1 MGVDILLQWILR
13 IFVLIISQNGK
24 IGHKHRNIYATK
36 LGINTGVIEVATW
49 IVCSEFS
56 YSETWSVVVS
66 SLELLD
72 NSEVFLEGVITFCL
86 CRPQISVPQTLI
98 YLWGLFNYFLSFL
111 NSLEF
116 VNQQYSYT
124 LYKNDGLWIPES
136 WDFLSVLINS
146 INFLYLWYACSR
158 IMSNYPLHSLLKK
171 R

>member
-72 NSEVFLEGVITFCL
+72 NSEVFLEGIITL
-86 CRPQISVPQTLI
+86 NLGRPQIS
-98 YLWGLFNYFLSFL
+98 GLLTPV
-111 NSLEF
+111 F
-116 VNQQYSYT
+116 V
-124 LYKNDGLWIPES
+124 
-136 WDFLSVLINS
+136 
-146 INFLYLWYACSR
+146 
-158 IMSNYPLHSLLKK
+158 
-171 R
+171 